1 MKKFSL
7 VMEHGH
13 LFMSDEKG
21 GWFVV
26 DTGTPTTVYE
36 FNQLHFMDRVH
47 PVQTSFAGLT
57 VDSLRNFI
65 PNATKNIVG
74 LLGNDVMSN
83 YWVEFDTIAG
93 EASFGDGDA
102 PSRDNSFVYQNMMS
116 VPLISMQVD
125 GRQLNA
131 FLDSGANLSYV
142 KSAVSADWES
152 LGVKQDFYP
161 MYGSF
166 ESPHF
171 IRETVVK
178 GKTMDVNYGNLPG
191 ILNAT
196 LSMGVDAILGVDLFA
211 NSVVMIDYR
220 INEMAIN

>member
-1 MKKFSL
+1 MKEFSL

-13 LFMSDEKG
+13 LFMSDGQG

-36 FNQLHFMDRVH
+36 SNQLHFMDRVH

-57 VDSLRNFI
+57 LDSLRDFI

-74 LLGNDVMSN
+74 LLGNDVMAN
-83 YWVEFDTIAG
+83 YWVEFDTQAGVAIFGEG
-93 EASFGDGDA
+93 EAPIRENTFTYLDL
-102 PSRDNSFVYQNMMS
+102 MS
-116 VPLISMQVD
+116 VPLVNIEVD
-125 GRQLNA
+125 GHHLNA

-142 KSAVSADWES
+142 KSAVSADWEL

-171 IRETVVK
+171 IRETIVK

-211 NSVVMIDYR
+211 NSLVLIDYR
-220 INEMAIN
+220 KNVMAII